1 METEPEGG
9 GGDGV
14 HDCSLNKTPGPAKG
28 YKYRDFDPS
37 RPHLQG
43 SGFSDRLGGWTSRRS
58 PLLNQMMESYTDCGG
73 IKHVNGTTL
82 PSKMAVAALTQDLL
96 QIIFP
101 GFISEK
107 PIADLLRE
115 TDAQLRSLEKQLKIE
130 IAKSL
135 VMHPV
140 AGQDAETATMAF
152 LRKLPD
158 VRCLVQTDVE
168 AAFQGDPAAASKE
181 EVVLAYPGIEA
192 IAVFRMAHV
201 LYQLGVAFLPRMM
214 TEWAHSRTGIDLH
227 PGAEIGTHFFIDHGT
242 GVVIGGTSKIGNRV
256 RLYQGV
262 GLVARSLAK
271 HVERDE
277 QGHALGG
284 KRHPTVGD
292 DVTIYANST
301 IVGGDTVIGD
311 RTIVG
316 GNVWVTRSIPPDS
329 IALYEAQQLSIHPK
343 HRSTGDWVI

>member
-1 METEPEGG
+1 MDHPMK
-9 GGDGV
+9 
-14 HDCSLNKTPGPAKG
+14 SLV
-28 YKYRDFDPS
+28 DE
-37 RPHLQG
+37 
-43 SGFSDRLGGWTSRRS
+43 
-58 PLLNQMMESYTDCGG
+58 LLDSYAHCGG
-73 IKHVNGTTL
+73 IKHLNGANL

-96 QIIFP
+96 HIIFP
-101 GFISEK
+101 GFIAEHQISMH
-107 PIADLLRE
+107 DLPHE
-115 TDAQLRSLEKQLKIE
+115 TALQLSSLQKRLQRE

-140 AGQDAETATMAF
+140 AGANAESITLDF

-158 VRCLVQTDVE
+158 VRCLIQTDVE
-168 AAFQGDPAAASKE
+168 AAFQGDPAAANQE
-181 EVVLAYPGIEA
+181 EVVLAYPGVEA
-192 IAVFRMAHV
+192 VAVYRMAHV
-201 LYQLGVAFLPRMM
+201 LYKRDIALLPRMM

-227 PGAEIGTHFFIDHGT
+227 PGAEIGSHFFIDHGT
-242 GVVIGGTSKIGNRV
+242 GVVIGGTARIGDRV

-311 RTIVG
+311 RTIIG
-316 GNVWVTRSIPPDS
+316 GNVWLNRSIPPDS
-329 IALYEAQQLSIHPK
+329 VAIYEAQQLSIHPRQRDK
-343 HRSTGDWVI
+343 GDWVI

>member
-1 METEPEGG
+1 MENPMKRVVE
-9 GGDGV
+9 
-14 HDCSLNKTPGPAKG
+14 
-28 YKYRDFDPS
+28 
-37 RPHLQG
+37 Q
-43 SGFSDRLGGWTSRRS
+43 
-58 PLLNQMMESYTDCGG
+58 LLASYADCGG
-73 IKHVNGTTL
+73 IKHLNCANL

-96 QIIFP
+96 HIIFP
-101 GFISEK
+101 GFIAEQEVSMH
-107 PIADLLRE
+107 DLPHDTALQVSSLQKRLKRE
-115 TDAQLRSLEKQLKIE
+115 IG
-130 IAKSL
+130 KSL
-135 VMHPV
+135 AIYPTP
-140 AGQDAETATMAF
+140 GRDAEAVAIEF

-158 VRCLVQTDVE
+158 VRALIQTDVE

-181 EVVLAYPGIEA
+181 EVVLAYPGVEA
-192 IAVFRMAHV
+192 VAVFRLAHEMFK
-201 LYQLGVAFLPRMM
+201 LEIAFLPRMM

-227 PGAEIGTHFFIDHGT
+227 PGAEIGSHFFIDHGT

-271 HVERDE
+271 QVERDG

-311 RTIVG
+311 RSIVG
-316 GNVWVTRSIPPDS
+316 GNVWLTRSIPPDS
-329 IALYEAQQLSIHPK
+329 IAVYEAQQLSIHP
-343 HRSTGDWVI
+343 RARNIGEWVI